1 MAEERK
7 FITEEERRKIEMVK
21 EALRRSDDPDDKL
34 ILKSTE
40 DFERQD
46 GMTME
51 EKLIDISR
59 DNSPYKTSMMQQRF
73 SSIKRIRAVRGS
85 IYIEIDEHDAYK
97 AARLQALRT
106 MGPLTSPEELKTY
119 IAEHMNRSKLLSV
132 PKFVRNL
139 KLLSYMV
146 RKAPQLFGEGTG
158 GSTVRDILEDSRAAI
173 KEALEYLRKHRDT
186 MPPALYEVLTTKEI
200 DIDNKAEFVTYL
212 GDGWEKELDDKE
224 RAVTGTN
231 LLLTKNFKK

>member
-7 FITEEERRKIEMVK
+7 FITEEERKKIEQVK
-21 EALRRSDDPDDKL
+21 AALRMSEDPEDKL
-34 ILKSTE
+34 VLKSTE

-46 GMTME
+46 GMTFE
-51 EKLIDISR
+51 EKLQDIAR

-85 IYIEIDEHDAYK
+85 IYIEIDEHDSYK
-97 AARLQALRT
+97 ATRLQALRT
-106 MGPLTSPEELKTY
+106 LGPLASPEELKTY
-119 IAEHMNRSKLLSV
+119 IAEHMNTSKLLSV
-132 PKFVRNL
+132 PKFVKNL

-146 RKAPQLFGEGTG
+146 RKAPQLFGEGAG
-158 GSTVRDILEDSRAAI
+158 GSTVRDILEDARAAI

-186 MPPALYEVLTTKEI
+186 MPPSLYKVLTTQDL
-200 DIDNKAEFVTYL
+200 DISNKAEFVTYL
-212 GDGWEKELDDKE
+212 GGGWEKELDDKE
-224 RAVTGTN
+224 RATTGTN